1 MDCKLHFVFQAE
13 GTINLPHATYKSKF
27 IQSLISVSDGS
38 TLQTDWRLLQNKIKI
53 SDYIAIREDLPVK
66 STLECKNIQ
75 CQKKKLFLLPHL
87 TLYIFKCQRRKKLC
101 PIQDLDTPVKMTEIS
116 YKHKESS
123 QSSFTACNI
132 HITSSNRPF
141 QQIP

>member
-75 CQKKKLFLLPHL
+75 CQKKNCS
-87 TLYIFKCQRRKKLC
+87 YC
-101 PIQDLDTPVKMTEIS
+101 PIWPFIYSNVKEEKNYAPSKIWILQL
-116 YKHKESS
+116 KWQK
-123 QSSFTACNI
+123 F
-132 HITSSNRPF
+132 HINTKKVHRVHL
-141 QQIP
+141 QHVIYI